1 MEFVLS
7 KKKKLLKEPH
17 YKVKPTLVWTAL
29 PVQIGN
35 TNDRSYCVSY
45 LWCKRFYEV
54 QGGERELKRLLEV
67 FGQLIVMIKDRKY

>member
-1 MEFVLS
+1 MTE
-7 KKKKLLKEPH
+7 
-17 YKVKPTLVWTAL
+17 A
-29 PVQIGN
+29 
-35 TNDRSYCVSY
+35 DCVSY

>member
-7 KKKKLLKEPH
+7 KKKKLLKEPD

-35 TNDRSYCVSY
+35 TSDRSYWVSC